1 MWRKKKSLS
10 FLPPWEFQTPL
21 SLATPRLVIN
31 LPRNWLSQ
39 WWRWTVRVGV
49 GESCKSSRTWL
60 SDCTRLLDRGDTG
73 SKEWWGK
80 CPSSRVHG
88 GSGGAHEQWGGWAGA
103 QVWTE
108 ETEVGREWEEKQ
120 EKVGETRVCECW
132 APGLIP
138 PTYYSWKQ
146 PATLSSLNLPPVKHK
161 GPAWP
166 CWGLGTGPCMV
177 TGPSLNLPPVKH
189 KGPAWPCW
197 GLGTGP
203 CTGTGPRQLHQVER
217 TSQPGG
223 ALILRWA
230 QRSQRGFPGPDLH
243 QDTVLP
249 ISIYSRRSPKSFPAL
264 CF

>member
-1 MWRKKKSLS
+1 MNAEHQAS
-10 FLPPWEFQTPL
+10 F
-21 SLATPRLVIN
+21 
-31 LPRNWLSQ
+31 
-39 WWRWTVRVGV
+39 
-49 GESCKSSRTWL
+49 
-60 SDCTRLLDRGDTG
+60 
-73 SKEWWGK
+73 
-80 CPSSRVHG
+80 
-88 GSGGAHEQWGGWAGA
+88 
-103 QVWTE
+103 
-108 ETEVGREWEEKQ
+108 
-120 EKVGETRVCECW
+120 
-132 APGLIP
+132 P

-166 CWGLGTGPCMV
+166 CWGLGI
-177 TGPSLNLPPVKH
+177 
-189 KGPAWPCW
+189 
-197 GLGTGP
+197 GP

-217 TSQPGG
+217 TSQPGD